1 MKYGQEW
8 AETLILRILNDP
20 TYSDEFVKVI
30 SNLDKD
36 NKSAVINLL
45 EKNKDN
51 NKDDDGKSAEEF
63 IKNLYCVVEVKT
75 KIT

>member
-8 AETLILRILNDP
+8 AETLILRILNDL

-30 SNLDKD
+30 SNLDKA

-45 EKNKDN
+45 EK
-51 NKDDDGKSAEEF
+51 
-63 IKNLYCVVEVKT
+63 IKTTIMMMTVKQRRNL
-75 KIT
+75 